1 MGTLVCRIELDKK
14 KGVLLTVENG
24 DDQITQT
31 IVMDGTMI
39 TTTVKGSDETS
50 TITQK
55 QDSIAMKCKT
65 FTLDAET
72 ITCKSTKE
80 TLHESGQNFDIKSG
94 KNIGVVADS
103 AAEYKAMNTTIES
116 TSQTEIK
123 GVTLALSGSASAE
136 LKGASIKLD
145 AKGLMDLVTSGAAT
159 LKGSIVNIK
168 GLLKLG

>member
-14 KGVLLTVENG
+14 KGVLLTVENS
-24 DDQITQT
+24 DDQIIQT

-39 TTTVKGSDETS
+39 TTTVKGSEETS

-80 TLHESGQNFDIKSG
+80 TLHESGQNFDITSG
-94 KNIGVVADS
+94 KNLIVFAES
-103 AAEYKAMNTTIES
+103 SAEYKAMDTTIES
-116 TSQTEIK
+116 TAKTEIK
-123 GVTLALSGSASAE
+123 GGTLVLSGSGSAE

-145 AKGLMDLVTSGAAT
+145 AKGLMDLVTGGAAT

-168 GLLKLG
+168 GLLKMG

>member
-24 DDQITQT
+24 DDQIIQT
-31 IVMDGTMI
+31 IVMDGTSI
-39 TTTVKGSDETS
+39 TTTVKGPEETS

-80 TLHESGQNFDIKSG
+80 TLHESGQNFDITSG
-94 KNIGVVADS
+94 KNLIATAKS
-103 AAEYKAMNTTIES
+103 SAEYKAMNTTIES
-116 TSQTEIK
+116 TSKSEIK
-123 GVTLALSGSASAE
+123 GGTLVLSGSGSAE

-145 AKGLMDLVTSGAAT
+145 AKGLMDLVTGGAAT
-159 LKGSIVNIK
+159 LQGSIVNIK
-168 GLLKLG
+168 GLLKMG

>member
-31 IVMDGTMI
+31 IVMDGTSI
-39 TTTVKGSDETS
+39 TTTVKGSEETS

-55 QDSIAMKCKT
+55 QDSIAMNCKT

-80 TLHESGQNFDIKSG
+80 TLHESGQDFDIISG
-94 KNIGVVADS
+94 KNLNVTAES
-103 AAEYKAMNTTIES
+103 SAEYKAMNTTIES
-116 TSQTEIK
+116 TSKSEIK
-123 GVTLALSGSASAE
+123 GGTLVLSGSGSAE

-145 AKGLMDLVTSGAAT
+145 AKGLMDLATGGAAT

-168 GLLKLG
+168 GILKTG

>member
-31 IVMDGTMI
+31 IVMDGTSI

-55 QDSIAMKCKT
+55 QDSIAMNCKT

-80 TLHESGQNFDIKSG
+80 TLHESGQNFDITSG
-94 KNIGVVADS
+94 KNIGVAAES
-103 AAEYKAMNTTIES
+103 SAEYKAMNTTIES
-116 TSQTEIK
+116 TAKTEIK
-123 GVTLALSGSASAE
+123 GGTLVLSGSASAE

-145 AKGLMDLVTSGAAT
+145 AKGLLDLVASGAAT
-159 LKGSIVNIK
+159 LHGSIVNIK
-168 GLLKLG
+168 GILKMG

>member
-24 DDQITQT
+24 DDKITQT
-31 IVMDGTMI
+31 LVMDGTSI

-55 QDSIAMKCKT
+55 QDSIAMTCKT

-94 KNIGVVADS
+94 KNISVAADS
-103 AAEYKAMNTTIES
+103 AAEYKAMNTTLES
-116 TSQTEIK
+116 TSKSEIK
-123 GVTLALSGSASAE
+123 GGTLVLSGSGSAE
-136 LKGASIKLD
+136 LKGASIKLN
-145 AKGLMDLVTSGAAT
+145 AQGLLDLVASGAAT
-159 LKGSIVNIK
+159 LQGAVVNIK
-168 GLLKLG
+168 GILKMG

>member
-31 IVMDGTMI
+31 IVMDGTSI
-39 TTTVKGSDETS
+39 TTTVKGSEETS

-55 QDSIAMKCKT
+55 QDSIAMNCKT

-80 TLHESGQNFDIKSG
+80 TLHESGQNFDITSG
-94 KNIGVVADS
+94 KNLIVTADS
-103 AAEYKAMNTTIES
+103 SAEYKAMNTTIES
-116 TSQTEIK
+116 TAKTEIK
-123 GVTLALSGSASAE
+123 GGTLVLSGSSSAE

-145 AKGLMDLVTSGAAT
+145 AKGLMDLVASGAAT

-168 GLLKLG
+168 GILKMG

>member
-31 IVMDGTMI
+31 IVMDGTSI
-39 TTTVKGSDETS
+39 TTTVKGSEETS

-55 QDSIAMKCKT
+55 QDSIAMNCKT

-72 ITCKSTKE
+72 ITCKSTKD
-80 TLHESGQNFDIKSG
+80 TLHESGQNFDITSG
-94 KNIGVVADS
+94 KNLIATAKS
-103 AAEYKAMNTTIES
+103 SAEYKAMDTTIES
-116 TSQTEIK
+116 TSKTEIK
-123 GVTLALSGSASAE
+123 GGTLVLSGSASAE

-145 AKGLMDLVTSGAAT
+145 AKGLLDLVASGAAT
-159 LKGSIVNIK
+159 LQGSIVNIK
-168 GLLKLG
+168 GILKMG

>member
-31 IVMDGTMI
+31 IVMDGTSI
-39 TTTVKGSDETS
+39 TTTVKGSEETS

-55 QDSIAMKCKT
+55 QDSIAMNCKT

-80 TLHESGQNFDIKSG
+80 TLHESGQDFDITSG
-94 KNIGVVADS
+94 KNLNVTAES
-103 AAEYKAMNTTIES
+103 SAEYKAMNTTIES
-116 TSQTEIK
+116 TSKSEIK
-123 GVTLALSGSASAE
+123 GGTLVLSGSGSAE

-145 AKGLMDLVTSGAAT
+145 AKGLMDLATGGAAT

-168 GLLKLG
+168 GILKMG

>member
-24 DDQITQT
+24 DDKITQT
-31 IVMDGTMI
+31 IVMDGTSI
-39 TTTVKGSDETS
+39 TTTVKGSEETS

-55 QDSIAMKCKT
+55 QDSIAMNCKT

-94 KNIGVVADS
+94 KNIGVAADS
-103 AAEYKAMNTTIES
+103 AAEYKAMDTTIES
-116 TSQTEIK
+116 TSKTEIN
-123 GVTLALSGSASAE
+123 GGTLVLSGSGSAE

-145 AKGLMDLVTSGAAT
+145 AKGLMDLATGGAAT

-168 GLLKLG
+168 GMLKMG